1 MKPTTT
7 SGRPPAWPV
16 FLCGMMGSGKS
27 TLAPL
32 LASAWSAP
40 WIDLDRRIE
49 SIFGRTI
56 ADLFADGEPYFR
68 RCEAAALRSL
78 LAEPGVRART
88 LVVATGGGTIVD
100 PKLRSLMTTAGTV
113 VHLKVSIDAL
123 VDRLRRG
130 GVPERPLLAGDRE
143 DVRARLQ
150 ALADARATAYASA
163 DVVVD
168 GEADP
173 QDVLC
178 RLREALQGGE
188 AS

>member
-1 MKPTTT
+1 MKP
-7 SGRPPAWPV
+7 SGPSGQPPAWPV

-27 TLAPL
+27 TLAPR
-32 LASAWSAP
+32 LAEAWSAP
-40 WIDLDRRIE
+40 WVDLDRRVE

-56 ADLFADGEPYFR
+56 ADLFAAGEPAFR
-68 RCEAAALRSL
+68 RREAAALRSL

-100 PKLRSLMTTAGTV
+100 PQLRTLMSAVGTV
-113 VHLKVSIDAL
+113 VHLKVSIDGL
-123 VDRLRRG
+123 VARLRQG
-130 GVPERPLLAGDRE
+130 GGPARPLLAGDVE
-143 DVRARLQ
+143 AVRARLQ
-150 ALADARATAYASA
+150 ALADARASAYASA

-178 RLREALQGGE
+178 RLREALEGGE